1 MFVLVSFSF
10 CLPSDEQHQEDSLT
24 GMNITELP
32 VCAGNSAVCAMHVI
46 YYFSQVPFLFLV
58 DSM

>member
-10 CLPSDEQHQEDSLT
+10 CLPFDEQHQEDSLT
-24 GMNITELP
+24 GMNIIELP
-32 VCAGNSAVCAMHVI
+32 VCAGNSAVCAMPVI
-46 YYFSQVPFLFLV
+46 YVSQVLFLFLV